1 MGEIWDSEIAQIAL
15 SAVETGHLVLS
26 TLPTLDATE
35 TLNRI

>member
-1 MGEIWDSEIAQIAL
+1 MGEIRDSETAQIAL
-15 SAVETGHLVLS
+15 SAAETGHLVSS

>member
-1 MGEIWDSEIAQIAL
+1 MVEIRDSETVQIAF
-15 SAVETGHLVLS
+15 SAAETGHLVLI